1 MAIPLSYSLRNLAT
15 RRLTTILT
23 AGAMALVVFVF
34 AAVLMLVAG
43 LRQTLVDTG
52 SEDNVVAIRKGAGTE
67 MQSGIDRAAAALM
80 ESQPQVAF
88 GPGGQ
93 LFSSKETVVLITLP
107 KRQSDGGT
115 VRPANVTVRGIGSMG
130 LALRPQVKIAQGR
143 MFRSGSSEVVAGSSL
158 VSRFQGAGLGEM
170 LHFGN
175 REWTVV
181 GVLDAGRSG
190 FDSEIWGDS
199 DQLMPAFRRP
209 VFSSVL
215 LRISD
220 PAGFDALR
228 GVLENDPRLTVEVK
242 RERQY
247 YADQS
252 ELMANFIR
260 ILGLT
265 LSVIFS
271 IGAVIG
277 AMITMF
283 ASVASRTGEIGTLR
297 ALGFRRRAVL
307 GAFLAESL
315 MLALIGGVVGLALAS
330 AMQLVTISTMNFQSF
345 AELAFSFQLTPRIAL
360 QTLLFTL
367 AMGFVGGFLPAARA
381 ARMNIVTALRAA

>member
-1 MAIPLSYSLRNLAT
+1 MALPLSYCLRNLAT
-15 RRLTTILT
+15 RKLTTFLT

-34 AAVLMLVAG
+34 AAVLMLDAG

-52 SEDNVVAIRKGAGTE
+52 SEDNVIAIRKGSGTE
-67 MQSGIDRAAAALM
+67 MQSGIDRASAAIM
-80 ESQPQVAF
+80 ESQPQVAL
-88 GPGGQ
+88 GPDGK
-93 LFSSKETVVLITLP
+93 LVSSKETVVLITLP
-107 KRQSDGGT
+107 KRQSGS
-115 VRPANVTVRGIGSMG
+115 VHPANVTVRGIGGMG
-130 LALRPQVKIAQGR
+130 LALRPQVKLAQGR
-143 MFRSGSSEVVAGSSL
+143 MFRSGSYEVVAGSSL
-158 VSRFQGAGLGEM
+158 GTRFQGAGLGET
-170 LHFGN
+170 LRFGN

-181 GVLDAGRSG
+181 GVLDAGKTG

-209 VFSSVL
+209 VFSSVT
-215 LRISD
+215 LRLAD
-220 PAGFDALR
+220 REGFDTLKR
-228 GVLENDPRLTVEVK
+228 VLESDPRLTIEVK

-265 LSVIFS
+265 LSIIFS

-277 AMITMF
+277 AMITMY

-297 ALGFRRRAVL
+297 ALGFRRRSVL
-307 GAFLAESL
+307 GAFLVESL
-315 MLALIGGVVGLALAS
+315 MLALIGGLVGLILAS
-330 AMQLVTISTMNFQSF
+330 LMQLVTISTMNFQSF
-345 AELAFSFQLTPRIAL
+345 AELAFSFQLTPRIVF
-360 QTLLFTL
+360 QTLLFAL
-367 AMGFVGGFLPAARA
+367 AMGFIGGFLPAARA